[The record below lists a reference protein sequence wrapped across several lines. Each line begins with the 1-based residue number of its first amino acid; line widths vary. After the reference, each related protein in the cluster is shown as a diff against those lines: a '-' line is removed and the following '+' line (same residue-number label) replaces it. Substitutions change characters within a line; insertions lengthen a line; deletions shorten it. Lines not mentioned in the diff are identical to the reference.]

1 MKPDRLTMVVCAV
14 CMASITVALYIR
26 TTLYPAIPSR
36 SGFEVRE
43 TNRDPYNGGRIIV
56 HYHERHPYYIS
67 RGKGVGGIIGDRI
80 NFVFFNRRGFLWTG
94 RKPRPSGNWIS
105 LKRIAAANRRRDGSR
120 RPNGR
125 CLPNSV
131 GRSTPHQGFF
141 GSSEQNHHE
150 PGVQCRRSPTRGRRH
165 HRHDPGPLYG
175 SGHPRLR
182 YG

>member
-80 NFVFFNRRGFLWTG
+80 NFVFLTG
-94 RKPRPSGNWIS
+94 GDSFGLAENPGQ
-105 LKRIAAANRRRDGSR
+105 AAIGY
-120 RPNGR
+120 
-125 CLPNSV
+125 
-131 GRSTPHQGFF
+131 H
-141 GSSEQNHHE
+141 
-150 PGVQCRRSPTRGRRH
+150 
-165 HRHDPGPLYG
+165 
-175 SGHPRLR
+175 
-182 YG
+182 